1 MNYCTDAFKNH
12 GLAKDLC
19 SKINNWI
26 DEQLQKAKALPI
38 SQLKEILKLAKKPKG
53 RSRSHSLLNVLSKRG
68 SGSSKSYPTIM
79 PG

>member
-1 MNYCTDAFKNH
+1 M
-12 GLAKDLC
+12 AKDLC

-26 DEQLQKAKALPI
+26 VNEVPKAKALPI
-38 SQLKEILKLAKKPKG
+38 SQLKEILKLAKKPRG